1 MANKDLSDKKK
12 DIDHAGIEIRKKS
25 SEHDRV
31 HAECSAMCFDQDEL
45 SKLEAKAE
53 QLKKDIYSDVS
64 LRNPDDITSEIENKR
79 GDLKSKQ
86 RVRDRLKD
94 ELKFVTNPPARS

>member
-1 MANKDLSDKKK
+1 
-12 DIDHAGIEIRKKS
+12 
-25 SEHDRV
+25 
-31 HAECSAMCFDQDEL
+31 MCFDEGEL
-45 SKLEAKAE
+45 SRLEAKAE

-94 ELKFVTNPPARS
+94 ELKFVSTLTARS

>member
-1 MANKDLSDKKK
+1 
-12 DIDHAGIEIRKKS
+12 
-25 SEHDRV
+25 
-31 HAECSAMCFDQDEL
+31 MCFDEGEL
-45 SKLEAKAE
+45 SRLEAKAE

-94 ELKFVTNPPARS
+94 ELKFVSTLPARS